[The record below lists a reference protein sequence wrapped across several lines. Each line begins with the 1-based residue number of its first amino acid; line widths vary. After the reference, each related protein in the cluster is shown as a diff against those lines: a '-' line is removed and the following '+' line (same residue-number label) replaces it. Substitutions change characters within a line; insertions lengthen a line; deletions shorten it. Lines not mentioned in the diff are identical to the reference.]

1 VGTRR
6 RILEASLE
14 LFNSGGVRRT
24 TTNHIAAH
32 LAISPGNLYYHFRNK
47 EEIIREI
54 FPAVTEAVH
63 HTIVLPVGRQVTAH
77 DTARYHLSGI
87 EVLWDYRFFFRDLH
101 EIVSRD
107 PVLGETYRE
116 LQEWLVERFVAL
128 FERLIEQG
136 DMRAIDPPEDIRRI
150 AANAVIVWTA
160 WVDFLLISGQ
170 AAIEPADVVEG
181 ALHGFLTFSPH
192 LEEEFTDAVRSEVR
206 QWGQRRRAQ
215 RRRKAARH
223 RRA

>member
-1 VGTRR
+1 VSTRR
-6 RILEASLE
+6 RILEASLA
-14 LFNSGGVRRT
+14 LFNRDGVRRT

-32 LAISPGNLYYHFRNK
+32 LGISPGNLYYHFRNK

-54 FPAVTEAVH
+54 FPTVREAVH
-63 HTIVLPVGRQVTAH
+63 QTIVLPVGRPVTAH

-87 EVLWDYRFFFRDLH
+87 EVLWDYRFFFRDLL

-107 PVLGETYRE
+107 PVLAEQYRG
-116 LQEWLVERFVAL
+116 LQQWLVEQFVAL

-136 DMRAIDPPEDIRRI
+136 DMRAVDPPGDLRRI

-160 WVDFLLISGQ
+160 WVDFLLISRQG
-170 AAIEPADVVEG
+170 AIEPADVVEG

-192 LEEEFTDAVRSEVR
+192 LEDEFYDAVRSEVR
-206 QWGQRRRAQ
+206 QWGRRRRARAG
-215 RRRKAARH
+215 RRSGEAR
-223 RRA
+223 